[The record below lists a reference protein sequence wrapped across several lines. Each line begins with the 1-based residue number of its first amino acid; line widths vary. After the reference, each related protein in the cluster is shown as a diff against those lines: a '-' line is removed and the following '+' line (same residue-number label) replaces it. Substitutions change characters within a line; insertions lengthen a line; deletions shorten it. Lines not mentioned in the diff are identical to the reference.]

1 MAPMVRHRF
10 RVEEVLALASLHPEA
25 RLELLDGEVY
35 EMTPPSSQHAGLLSA
50 RTLVSQHGVPK
61 LGLWKG
67 FSGAPTAAN
76 AAVGYLDWLLHAL
89 APKVQGLAQIRVQS
103 PLYLSPHSLPL
114 PDLLLLRPREDFYTQ
129 DHPRPKDVLL
139 LVEVS
144 LSTEAWDR
152 EKKLPLYA
160 EAGVPEVW
168 LLTHKALQVFRR
180 PEGRVYGESFA
191 VARGERVAPLL
202 LPQAELLYHPPL

>member
-1 MAPMVRHRF
+1 
-10 RVEEVLALASLHPEA
+10 
-25 RLELLDGEVY
+25 
-35 EMTPPSSQHAGLLSA
+35 
-50 RTLVSQHGVPK
+50 

>member
-35 EMTPPSSQHAGLLSA
+35 EMAPPSSQHAGL
-50 RTLVSQHGVPK
+50 
-61 LGLWKG
+61 
-67 FSGAPTAAN
+67 
-76 AAVGYLDWLLHAL
+76 LDWLLHAL

-114 PDLLLLRPREDFYTQ
+114 PNLLLLRPREDFYTQ